1 MKTLPHRTMNKN
13 YEYGLI
19 GHTGFVGS
27 CLKKQH
33 YFDMK
38 YNRQNIDQI
47 KDDSFETVICA
58 GASATKWIANKYP
71 DEDRKNIKS
80 LTFKLDQI
88 KCKHFILISTV
99 DVFSSP
105 VSVDEN
111 TRVDKNHLQPY
122 GLHRYELEEFAKSKF
137 KKLTI
142 VRLSNLVGPG
152 LKKNIIYDFH
162 NNHETWKIDCR
173 NKYQF
178 YPMVN
183 LFYDIKTALQL
194 NLSLVHCTAE
204 PLSVKEVATEAFNL
218 KFSNITE
225 FPVIDYDFRSI
236 SACEMGSKVP
246 NYTYT
251 KRESIQAIRTYSQSE
266 PKALKSIK

>member
-1 MKTLPHRTMNKN
+1 
-13 YEYGLI
+13 
-19 GHTGFVGS
+19 
-27 CLKKQH
+27 
-33 YFDMK
+33 
-38 YNRQNIDQI
+38 
-47 KDDSFETVICA
+47 
-58 GASATKWIANKYP
+58 
-71 DEDRKNIKS
+71 
-80 LTFKLDQI
+80 
-88 KCKHFILISTV
+88 
-99 DVFSSP
+99 
-105 VSVDEN
+105 
-111 TRVDKNHLQPY
+111 
-122 GLHRYELEEFAKSKF
+122 
-137 KKLTI
+137 
-142 VRLSNLVGPG
+142 
-152 LKKNIIYDFH
+152 
-162 NNHETWKIDCR
+162 
-173 NKYQF
+173 
-178 YPMVN
+178 MVN